1 MEKAR
6 AIYDNTI
13 MAERREKNYSGEE
26 YMDRMEIGSSSVDW
40 NFLTPGWERVMKYFC
55 RRAILGHHR
64 DLGIFHIS
72 QNLVNAFP
80 SPRDISNPAA
90 SSKKVQIPRC
100 WNGKFHGV
108 RWSECYSSFIIFADM
123 HFRIGRTESVG
134 VGRALE
140 TQSEFQLTRR
150 PELLTDEIRSNQS
163 CKISNAKCASW
174 FSVKIFSRRWIPVP
188 FSSFKAGLFPK
199 RSTTAHTQ
207 EA

>member
-6 AIYDNTI
+6 AIYDNKI
-13 MAERREKNYSGEE
+13 MAERREKIYSGEE
-26 YMDRMEIGSSSVDW
+26 YMDQMEIGPSSVDW
-40 NFLTPGWERVMKYFC
+40 NFIGRERILKYFC
-55 RRAILGHHR
+55 RRAIPGQHL
-64 DLGIFHIS
+64 DILHIS
-72 QNLVNAFP
+72 QNIVNALA
-80 SPRDISNPAA
+80 SPWEMSNPAA
-90 SSKKVQIPRC
+90 SSMKIQIPRC

-163 CKISNAKCASW
+163 CKISNAKCAVAKWARVTS
-174 FSVKIFSRRWIPVP
+174 
-188 FSSFKAGLFPK
+188 
-199 RSTTAHTQ
+199 
-207 EA
+207 E